1 MQRLY
6 FGDITVD
13 RLVESEGRSFY
24 AGYLFPDSDDPAVL
38 EEKKWLCPNVFDLH
52 SGRLIMSVHTYI
64 VRTPRHVILIDTCVG
79 NDKNRPSTP

>member
-24 AGYLFPDSDDPAVL
+24 AGYLFPDSDDQAVL
-38 EEKKWLCPNVFDLH
+38 EEKKWD
-52 SGRLIMSVHTYI
+52 
-64 VRTPRHVILIDTCVG
+64 
-79 NDKNRPSTP
+79 